1 VCGGICDI
9 RRHDQDG
16 DTTFGQSCLTG
27 GNGFTPGL
35 LGRDNHLAE
44 HAAAPEHIAEVD
56 FLDRFEPDILAD
68 NLRCDQDDRRAVA
81 VGFVETVDEV
91 QTAGTA
97 ASSAGRQAAG
107 EQRFSLSGE
116 SACLLVPHV
125 DPVDLAAIDRV
136 RDPVQRVA
144 DDPIASPHT
153 RSFQRFDQ

>member
-1 VCGGICDI
+1 MILHVSCRQSFAASRACG
-9 RRHDQDG
+9 DG
-16 DTTFGQSCLTG
+16 SSI
-27 GNGFTPGL
+27 
-35 LGRDNHLAE
+35 GRTDAGSRGV
-44 HAAAPEHIAEVD
+44 ID

-68 NLRCDQDDRRAVA
+68 DLRRDQDDRGAVA
-81 VGFVETVDEV
+81 VGFVEAVDEV

-97 ASSAGRQAAG
+97 TSSAGREAAG
-107 EQRFSLSGE
+107 EQRFSLGGE

-144 DDPIASPHT
+144 DDPIASPHA